1 MTKSSNVLDYIL
13 AKRHRKGD
21 YRMSKIII
29 PESCYPEVAVTVTRW
44 VDTYFGP
51 TLSYDDSLQASINQ
65 WGLPWFR
72 AGAIVRNAEGKILMM
87 HEGRVQIKKI
97 KDEVL
102 KNQLLSAGRKPSEWV
117 DGDGGWNLPS
127 GRLKP
132 GESFED
138 GVQREIKEK
147 SGWDIAIKDCLH
159 IRQSNKPSNM
169 YILPVYLAEAIAGPE
184 RYKTA
189 ETSEIGWFLESE
201 ILGMCDKGLL
211 RSPEFVTESI
221 NSYKGYLEAH

>member
-1 MTKSSNVLDYIL
+1 
-13 AKRHRKGD
+13 
-21 YRMSKIII
+21 MSKMIV

-51 TLSYDDSLQASINQ
+51 TLSYDDSLQTDIDQ

-87 HEGRVQIKKI
+87 HEACVQVKKI
-97 KDEVL
+97 KDEAL
-102 KNQLLSAGRKPSEWV
+102 KNWYLSEGYKPDDWV
-117 DGDGGWNLPS
+117 DGDGDWNLPS

-138 GVQREIKEK
+138 GAQRETKEE
-147 SGWDIAIKDCLH
+147 SGWDMAIKDCIH
-159 IRQSNKPSNM
+159 IRQGKKPSNM

-184 RYKTA
+184 QYKTA
-189 ETSEIGWFLESE
+189 ETSEIGWFSESE
-201 ILGMCDKGLL
+201 ILNMHTEGLL
-211 RSPEFVTESI
+211 RSPEFVTDSI
-221 NSYKGYLEAH
+221 NSYKKYLETQ